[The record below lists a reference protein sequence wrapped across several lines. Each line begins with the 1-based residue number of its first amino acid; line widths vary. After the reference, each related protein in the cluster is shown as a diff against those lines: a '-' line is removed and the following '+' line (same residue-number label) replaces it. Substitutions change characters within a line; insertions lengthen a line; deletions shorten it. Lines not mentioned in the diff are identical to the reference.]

1 MAEQRVKPLVRRSHR
16 GYIPLQC
23 DLSSLSLSKT
33 EAMVFFSFCGII
45 IALLP

>member
-1 MAEQRVKPLVRRSHR
+1 MAEQRVKPLVRRSHQD
-16 GYIPLQC
+16 YILLQY
-23 DLSSLSLSKT
+23 DSSSTLLSKT